1 MSALLRFDRVHKS
14 HWRGP
19 HEIRVLSDVS
29 LSVAA
34 GELVAVWGKRGAGK
48 TTLAR
53 LAVGLDA
60 PDRGSVSFRGTEL
73 SAAQAFPRLLHEQI
87 GWVRRGGAR
96 SEEIGI
102 VADYLVLPL
111 LSKFSPRNARRRAT
125 ATLERLG
132 IADCADCKWNQLTD
146 GQRTLVALAHA
157 LVREPA
163 LLIADDP
170 TASLDVLQR
179 GEVMRLLRIACNE
192 HGLAVLVT
200 VPDMPDMVRADQI
213 AMLSD
218 ARLIFPEPDGQGNV
232 IDFPAQGRSA

>member
-1 MSALLRFDRVHKS
+1 MSTLLRFDGVGKS
-14 HWRGP
+14 YWRGP
-19 HEIRVLSDVS
+19 HEVPVLSDVS
-29 LSVAA
+29 LSVGA
-34 GELVAVWGKRGAGK
+34 GELVAVWGQRGSGK

-73 SAAQAFPRLLHEQI
+73 SAADGFPRLLHEQI
-87 GWVRRGGAR
+87 GWVRRAGAR

-111 LSKFSPRNARRRAT
+111 LSKLSPRNARRRAI
-125 ATLERLG
+125 ATLEHLG
-132 IADCADCKWNQLTD
+132 IADCADSNWNQLTD

-163 LLIADDP
+163 LVIADDP

-179 GEVMRLLRIACNE
+179 SEVMRLLRIACDE
-192 HGLAVLVT
+192 QGLGVLVT
-200 VPDMPDMVRADQI
+200 VPDMPDMAYANQI

-218 ARLIFPEPDGQGNV
+218 TRLIFPEPDNPGNV
-232 IDFPAQGRSA
+232 IDFPAQERSA

>member
-1 MSALLRFDRVHKS
+1 MSALLRFDCASKS

-19 HEIRVLSDVS
+19 HEIPVLADVS
-29 LSVAA
+29 LCVGA

-60 PDRGSVSFRGTEL
+60 PDRGSVRFGGTDL
-73 SAAQAFPRLLHEQI
+73 SAARGFPRLLHEQI
-87 GWVRRGGAR
+87 GWVRRVGAR
-96 SEEIGI
+96 SEEIGV
-102 VADYLVLPL
+102 VADYLILPL
-111 LSKFSPRNARRRAT
+111 LSKYSPRNARRRAI

-132 IADCADCKWNQLTD
+132 VADCADSKWHTLTD

-163 LLIADDP
+163 LVVADDP

-179 GEVMRLLRIACNE
+179 SEVMRLLRIACDE
-192 HGLAVLVT
+192 QGLGVLVT
-200 VPDMPDMVRADQI
+200 VPDMPDMTYADQI
-213 AMLSD
+213 AMLSES
-218 ARLIFPEPDGQGNV
+218 RLVFPEPDGPGNV
-232 IDFPAQGRSA
+232 IDFPAHERSA

>member
-1 MSALLRFDRVHKS
+1 MSVLLRFDCASKS

-19 HEIRVLSDVS
+19 HEIPVLSDIS
-29 LSVAA
+29 LCVGA

-60 PDRGSVSFRGTEL
+60 PDRGSVRFGEIEL
-73 SAAQAFPRLLHEQI
+73 SAARGFPRLLHEQI
-87 GWVRRGGAR
+87 GWVRRAGAR

-102 VADYLVLPL
+102 VTDYLILPL
-111 LSKFSPRNARRRAT
+111 LSKASPRNARRKAI
-125 ATLERLG
+125 ATLDQLG
-132 IADCADCKWNQLTD
+132 IADCADSKWDTLTD

-163 LLIADDP
+163 LVIADDP

-179 GEVMRLLRIACNE
+179 AEVMRLLRVACDE
-192 HGLAVLVT
+192 QGLGVLVT
-200 VPDMPDMVRADQI
+200 VPDMPEMTYADQI
-213 AMLSD
+213 AMLSES
-218 ARLIFPEPDGQGNV
+218 RLVFPEPDGPGNV
-232 IDFPAQGRSA
+232 IDFPAQERSA